1 MQINALEIL
10 NNPEALEIREQLNRL
25 GLEGYNLHPDS
36 HMTLEILS
44 MLDSATIAGKPKEWM
59 EENFERK
66 VPMDKSEYPE
76 RMIEI
81 MDAIESEYPDEV
93 RLNLGIMTRLANTGD
108 VNNREDRRRYQ
119 EAEKYLMF
127 FARSA
132 IEERLGEIDPK
143 KSLLWVALRGAE
155 FFVEDFEDTTKAGIV
170 RIEAKRIK
178 LEDDEYAMGVS
189 KPKGLEAVDAGIGRQ
204 KVEDIY
210 IPDDCLST
218 GMSQKKMMDEIFE
231 NGFRPKR
238 IIVPVTVTTTAGF
251 RELERYAEEL
261 KLKYNHVFELIITF
275 AGVCEVVDGDMYLRT
290 VDGLY
295 LVGDMGNWNK
305 SIYADLIK
313 DGAEQ

>member
-1 MQINALEIL
+1 MQMNALDIL
-10 NNPEALEIREQLNRL
+10 NNPEALEIQEHLARL
-25 GLEGYNLHPDS
+25 GLGEYTLHPNS

-66 VPMDKSEYPE
+66 VAMDRSEYPAA
-76 RMIEI
+76 MLKII
-81 MDAIESEYPDEV
+81 DAIEAEYPDEV
-93 RLNLGIMTRLANTGD
+93 RLNLGIMTKLANTGD
-108 VNNREDRRRYQ
+108 ANNREDRRRYQ

-127 FARSA
+127 YARSA
-132 IEERLGEIDPK
+132 IEERLGNIDPK

-155 FFVEDFEDTTKAGIV
+155 FFVEDFEDTTEAGIV
-170 RIEAKRIK
+170 RIEAKRIS
-178 LEDDEYAMGVS
+178 LLDDEFAMGVS
-189 KPKGLEAVDAGIGRQ
+189 KPRGLEAVDAGIGRQ
-204 KVEDIY
+204 NVDDIY
-210 IPDDCLST
+210 VPDDCLST
-218 GMSQKKMMDEIFE
+218 GMSQKKMMAEIFE

-261 KLKYNHVFELIITF
+261 KAKYNHDFELIITF

-290 VDGLY
+290 IDGLY

-313 DGAEQ
+313 GDAEQ